1 MAIRAG
7 GSALLL
13 VLGLSG
19 AAMAQQPAPQSQ
31 ILDCTEFSR
40 KTDEAALVKRF
51 GRENVVNAK
60 LDGAEGETT
69 PGTLVYPKDPSRR
82 LEVTWWDTA
91 RRRGLSGITV
101 RGKSEWGVRTP
112 GKARDTVGLRTSLAE
127 LEEANERP
135 FQISGFGWDYG
146 GYATGWKGG
155 RLDHMAGGC
164 SLSVRFDP
172 DAKASEKALAKVS
185 GDTDVGSSEPALRAV
200 KPSISS
206 VAIGWP
212 E

>member
-1 MAIRAG
+1 MTIRA
-7 GSALLL
+7 SVLALPLA
-13 VLGLSG
+13 LGVAG
-19 AAMAQQPAPQSQ
+19 AAMAQQPAPQPQ
-31 ILDCTEFSR
+31 ILDCAEFSK

-69 PGTLVYPKDPSRR
+69 PGTVVYPKAPSRR
-82 LEVTWWDTA
+82 LEVTWWDTS

-101 RGKSEWGVRTP
+101 RGKSECVVRTP
-112 GKARDTVGLRTSLAE
+112 GKARETVGLRTSLAE

-146 GYATGWKGG
+146 GYATSWKGG
-155 RLDHMAGGC
+155 KLDHMAGGC
-164 SLSVRFDP
+164 SLSIRFDP
-172 DAKASEKALAKVS
+172 DARAPEKALAKVS
-185 GDTDVGSSEPALRAV
+185 GDKDVGSSEPALRAA
-200 KPSISS
+200 KPFISS
-206 VAIGWP
+206 VAVGWP